1 MKKRYIFLILFAVL
15 FIGFTV
21 TSIFFFRNYYKITK
35 EIYKVELNYSFTSLS
50 SVLSGDDTVLKQRP
64 NTSAMQAEA
73 DASLDWGITFSVF
86 AVLALMSAIT
96 YLVKILDS
104 NRMPLTE
111 ETNE

>member
-1 MKKRYIFLILFAVL
+1 MNKRYIFLILFVVL
-15 FIGFTV
+15 FIVFTV
-21 TSIFFFRNYYKITK
+21 TSIFLFRDYYKITE

-64 NTSAMQAEA
+64 NTSAMQAKA
-73 DASLDWGITFSVF
+73 DVSLNCGITFSIL
-86 AVLALMSAIT
+86 AVLALMSAII

-104 NRMPLTE
+104 NEMPLTE

>member
-1 MKKRYIFLILFAVL
+1 MKKRYIFLILFVVL

-21 TSIFFFRNYYKITK
+21 TAIFFFRDCYKITK
-35 EIYKVELNYSFTSLS
+35 EIYRVELTYSLNSLS
-50 SVLSGDDTVLKQRP
+50 SVFSGDDTGLKQRP
-64 NTSAMQAEA
+64 NISAMQAKA
-73 DASLDWGITFSVF
+73 DASLNCGITFSAF
-86 AVLALMSAIT
+86 AVISLMSAII